1 MNYLTEPALPNAF
14 GFDVRK
20 TVLDEF
26 WASCRPHPVM
36 SERGWDTVKRLR
48 SVPYGIYLAFE
59 QGGNCP
65 PMVLAWREQP
75 DKDLANPDDVGY
87 ELHGVSQPGHRDGP
101 VPELVAR
108 FHDPID
114 AFIVDLARR
123 VDDGAA
129 EVLRRAG
136 TLRVQSGEL
145 TAAYQVLV
153 NAASL
158 EVVDFIA
165 ERIEQHMV
173 LRPVA
178 FEDAV
183 QEGLGEDLAP
193 GLADAWALRGGPR

>member
-1 MNYLTEPALPNAF
+1 
-14 GFDVRK
+14 
-20 TVLDEF
+20 
-26 WASCRPHPVM
+26 
-36 SERGWDTVKRLR
+36 
-48 SVPYGIYLAFE
+48 
-59 QGGNCP
+59 
-65 PMVLAWREQP
+65 
-75 DKDLANPDDVGY
+75 
-87 ELHGVSQPGHRDGP
+87 
-101 VPELVAR
+101 
-108 FHDPID
+108 
-114 AFIVDLARR
+114 VDLARR